1 MESSVTEFIQTYV
14 SPVTGRAVS
23 LNTSLFDYVWL
34 NRPTVSELRQVL
46 EEYETIR
53 IAEAWAWFATVV
65 EGEKIV
71 EGFTIGGNGSL
82 NFLRARPLGK
92 LLSDAPLKKFIST
105 SIQDLSIARQRE
117 LLRLIQPKNR
127 RELLERANAKGV
139 LRVLG
144 EDFIQM
150 LDMSNEVDV
159 FLKALGDGTKLQNN
173 RDERAGK
180 FARHIELLCLLR
192 SRGFVLFPISY
203 ANLKKPVKWETA
215 SNPVYVGGTGEQ
227 LKQLAK
233 YMQLEDSTTVANHIN
248 FANVVFM
255 MSDATQIDD
264 MSQPL
269 IEKVEE
275 LAAIVLD
282 TKGGSQR
289 GRIFTRAFRIVWNH
303 RNPTHLF
310 DMPLHKNAKEHNLQR
325 FSGTFGW
332 VGEKYPRMAGW
343 CKPLSDFIAAR
354 TGRGKQAVIADLNHF
369 VEFLGRL
376 ENPPAT
382 PRDVVRAIHIHDAT
396 QSNQETYVKLL
407 ETASLQRK
415 RVSRMIGYL
424 NEFFGWMPDWLH
436 ASGQVDLAKLFVNP
450 VSAHDRFKGASNDN
464 PGQTFRTALPSWL
477 LKEIRLTIESDDFA
491 FMKSFDIQD
500 WINVFDREQGQLV
513 RTWWPGT
520 SVCLLVLLEL
530 PLRTHQARW
539 LDSGEMD
546 QFVVD
551 VKALKYEDNISE
563 FAIKGRR
570 QGCLRIIHDTLR
582 QETWLGLF
590 VNTNKTALY
599 DGRSPVG
606 YEVPYLPPA
615 LAERLTSLRD
625 WGKRYLPPLSAPIE
639 YTSKRDLLRSDA
651 SHAQV
656 RSQKVPMVAPLFRYP
671 TVHRG
676 MKEPVT
682 RQKLVNAY
690 VRVLAETEKR
700 VKQKYGVDISLTEV
714 GENGEI
720 RWKYDLHTLRVS
732 GISAMIENG
741 VPLEVV
747 SQFVAG
753 HSSLV
758 MTLWYLKNSPGKLR
772 EAIERAQDIA
782 TSEGDFVG
790 GEGFREHIEKFA
802 PFLLSRDGTLRDDGG
817 DPAYSAL
824 KAHTGL
830 WTINSDGICPGTS
843 CATGGEPQSSGAFSF
858 GPVPGGRRCG
868 LCRYWLTG
876 PAFILGQV
884 AEVNN
889 LAYRILR
896 NGQDLAD
903 RRNKL
908 IDLEDADNRR
918 ESRKV
923 RHHIEALE
931 RELTLDITEWQA
943 RYQYAMSS
951 SNLLEKY
958 VEARHSVQSSSPL
971 PVPLLTKSSAA
982 ELELTLQTADE
993 FVLIDH
999 VTQMCEFMSGFKNR
1013 EVVHEKH
1020 LILSKILEENGL
1032 PQFLL
1037 KLDSKKS
1044 LVAANMLSSLIL
1056 QYVQAQDIPRVLAG
1070 EIKLSEITGL
1080 EEQVLLLAEK
1090 ATIPLDAINAER
1102 RTIPIRSA

>member
-1 MESSVTEFIQTYV
+1 MNDAIKTYI
-14 SPVTGRAVS
+14 SPVTGRVVS
-23 LNTSLFDYVWL
+23 LNTSLLDYVWL
-34 NRPTVSELRQVL
+34 KRPTVAELRQVVQ
-46 EEYETIR
+46 EYEGIR
-53 IAEAWAWFATVV
+53 IAEAWAWFATASDGASVV
-65 EGEKIV
+65 EGFKI
-71 EGFTIGGNGSL
+71 GANRSL
-82 NFLRARPLGK
+82 FFLQARPFGDLVN
-92 LLSDAPLKKFIST
+92 DVPLKKFIS
-105 SIQDLSIARQRE
+105 IAIHELPIARQRE
-117 LLRLIQPKNR
+117 LLRLAQPKNR
-127 RELLERANAKGV
+127 KELLECTTKNGV

-144 EDFIQM
+144 EDFIGM
-150 LDMSNEVDV
+150 LDASNDIDA
-159 FLKALGDGTKLQNN
+159 FLKALGDGTRLDNIRN
-173 RDERAGK
+173 ERAGK

-192 SRGFVLFPISY
+192 SRGLLLFPVSY

-215 SNPVYVGGTGEQ
+215 SNPAYVGGTAEQ
-227 LKQLAK
+227 LNQLAK
-233 YMQLEDSTTVANHIN
+233 YMQLEDSRTEAHNIN
-248 FANVVFM
+248 YANVVFM
-255 MSDATQIDD
+255 ISDVTEIDD
-264 MSQPL
+264 MSQAL

-275 LAAIVLD
+275 LATIVLD
-282 TKGGSQR
+282 TKGGSKR

-310 DMPLHKNAKEHNLQR
+310 DMPVHQNAKEYALRR

-332 VGEKYPRMAGW
+332 VGEKYPKMEGW

-369 VEFLGRL
+369 MEFLGGL

-382 PRDVVRAIHIHDAT
+382 PLQVVRAVHIHDVTHA
-396 QSNQETYVKLL
+396 NQKTYVKLL
-407 ETASLQRK
+407 ETANLQRK
-415 RVSRMIGYL
+415 RVSRMIGYI
-424 NEFFGWMPDWLH
+424 NEFFGWIPDWLH
-436 ASGQVDLAKLFVNP
+436 ASGQVALAMSFVNP
-450 VSAHDRFKGASNDN
+450 VSTHDRFKGASNEN

-477 LKEIRLTIESDDFA
+477 LKEIRSTIESDDFA
-491 FMKSFDIQD
+491 FMKSFDVQD
-500 WINVFDREQGQLV
+500 WVNVFDREQGQLV

-539 LDSGEMD
+539 LDSGELD

-551 VKALKYEDNISE
+551 AKALKQEGNPSD
-563 FAIKGRR
+563 FAVKGRR
-570 QGCLRIIHDTLR
+570 EGCIRIIHDTLR

-590 VNTNKTALY
+590 VNTNKTALF
-599 DGRSPVG
+599 DGKSPVG
-606 YEVPYLPPA
+606 YEVPYLPPK
-615 LAERLTSLRD
+615 LAEHLIEVRE
-625 WGKRYLPPLSAPIE
+625 WGAKYLPPLSAPIE
-639 YTSKRDLLRSDA
+639 YNSKRELLRSDA
-651 SHAQV
+651 PDAES
-656 RSQKVPMVAPLFRYP
+656 RGQKVPKIAPLFRHP

-682 RQKLVNAY
+682 REKLASAY
-690 VRVLAETEKR
+690 VQVLAETERR
-700 VKQKYGVDISLTEV
+700 VKEKFGVDVSLTEI
-714 GENGEI
+714 GENGDR

-753 HSSLV
+753 HASLV
-758 MTLWYLKNSPGKLR
+758 MTLWYLKTSPGKLR
-772 EAIERAQDIA
+772 EAIEKAQAIA
-782 TSEGDFVG
+782 NSESDFVG
-790 GEGFREHIEKFA
+790 GEGFLEHIEKFA
-802 PFLLSRDGTLRDDGG
+802 PFLLSKDGTLRDVGG

-830 WTINSDGICPGTS
+830 WTINSDGVCPGTS
-843 CATGGEPQSSGAFSF
+843 CATGGEQEVSNKLGF

-896 NGQDLAD
+896 NGQELAD
-903 RRNKL
+903 QRNKL
-908 IDLEDADNRR
+908 IDFEDTDNRR

-951 SNLLEKY
+951 SNLLDKY
-958 VEARHSVQSSSPL
+958 VEARHSVQSSPL
-971 PVPLLTKSSAA
+971 LPAPLLTASSAA
-982 ELELTLQTADE
+982 DLKLTLQATDQ

-999 VTQMCEFMSGFKNR
+999 VTQMCDFMPGFKNR
-1013 EVVHEKH
+1013 EAVHEKH
-1020 LILSKILEENGL
+1020 LMLSKILEENGL

-1037 KLDSKKS
+1037 KLDPQKS
-1044 LVAANMLSSLIL
+1044 QVAANMFSSLIL
-1056 QYVQAQDIPRVLAG
+1056 QYVQAQDLPRVLSG
-1070 EIKLSEITGL
+1070 EIKLADMPGL
-1080 EEQVLLLAEK
+1080 GDKVRSLAQA
-1090 ATIPLDAINAER
+1090 ATIPSAPAEAQR
-1102 RTIPIRSA
+1102 RNIPISIA

>member
-1 MESSVTEFIQTYV
+1 MSDLIKTYI
-14 SPVTGRAVS
+14 SPVTGRVVS
-23 LNTSLFDYVWL
+23 LNTGLLDYVWL
-34 NRPTVSELRQVL
+34 NRPSVADLREVI
-46 EEYETIR
+46 EEYEAIR
-53 IAEAWAWFATVV
+53 IAEAWAWFATAG
-65 EGEKIV
+65 EGKSVV
-71 EGFTIGGNGSL
+71 EGFTIGANRSL
-82 NFLRARPLGK
+82 FFLQARPLGE
-92 LLSDAPLKKFIST
+92 LISDAPLKKFIST
-105 SIQDLSIARQRE
+105 AIHDLSIPRQRD
-117 LLRLIQPKNR
+117 LLQLVQPKNR
-127 RELLERANAKGV
+127 RELLERATKNGV

-150 LDMSNEVDV
+150 LDESSDVDA
-159 FLKALGDGTKLQNN
+159 FLKALGDGTRLHNN

-192 SRGFVLFPISY
+192 SRRYVLFPISY

-215 SNPVYVGGTGEQ
+215 SNPAYVGRTAEQ

-233 YMQLEDSTTVANHIN
+233 YMQLADSGTEAHNIN
-248 FANVVFM
+248 YANVVFM
-255 MSDATQIDD
+255 MSDATEIDD

-275 LAAIVLD
+275 LATIVLD
-282 TKGGSQR
+282 TKGGSKR

-310 DMPLHKNAKEHNLQR
+310 DMPVHKNAKEQDLRR

-332 VGEKYPRMAGW
+332 VAEKYPKMEGW

-354 TGRGKQAVIADLNHF
+354 TGRGKQAVIADLNYF
-369 VEFLGRL
+369 VEFLGSL

-382 PRDVVRAIHIHDAT
+382 PLDVVRSIHIHDAT
-396 QSNQETYVKLL
+396 HANQKTYVKLL
-407 ETASLQRK
+407 EKAQLQRK
-415 RVSRMIGYL
+415 RVSRMIGYI
-424 NEFFGWMPDWLH
+424 NELFGWIPDWLQ
-436 ASGQVDLAKLFVNP
+436 ASGKTDLATAFVNP
-450 VSAHDRFKGASNDN
+450 VSQQDRFKGASNDN

-477 LKEIRLTIESDDFA
+477 VKEIRLTIESDDYA

-500 WINVFDREQGQLV
+500 WVNVFDRDQGQLV

-539 LDSGEMD
+539 LDSGELD

-551 VKALKYEDNISE
+551 AKALKHESNSSE

-570 QGCLRIIHDTLR
+570 QGCIRIIHDTLR

-590 VNTNKTALY
+590 VNTNKTALF
-599 DGRSPVG
+599 DGKSPVG

-615 LAERLTSLRD
+615 LSERLIGLRE
-625 WGKRYLPPLSAPIE
+625 WGQRYLPPLSEPIE
-639 YTSKRDLLRSDA
+639 YNSKREMLRPDDPDA
-651 SHAQV
+651 VDRA
-656 RSQKVPMVAPLFRYP
+656 QKVPMVAPLFRHP

-682 RQKLVNAY
+682 RQKLVAAY
-690 VRVLAETEKR
+690 TRVLVETEKR
-700 VKQKYGVDISLTEV
+700 VKKKYGVDISLTEIA
-714 GENGEI
+714 ENGEL

-753 HSSLV
+753 HASLV

-772 EAIERAQDIA
+772 EAIEKAQAIA
-782 TSEGDFVG
+782 NSESDFVG
-790 GEGFREHIEKFA
+790 GEGFLEHIEKFA
-802 PFLLSRDGTLRDDGG
+802 PFLLSKDGTLRDDGG
-817 DPAYSAL
+817 DSAYAAL

-843 CATGGEPQSSGAFSF
+843 CATGGEQDASNKLTF

-889 LAYRILR
+889 LAYKILR
-896 NGQDLAD
+896 NGQELAE

-908 IDLEDADNRR
+908 IDLEDEDNRR

-931 RELTLDITEWQA
+931 RELTLDITEWQS

-951 SNLLEKY
+951 SNLLDQY
-958 VEARHSVQSSSPL
+958 VETRQSVDSSPL
-971 PVPLLTKSSAA
+971 VPAQLLTKSTAA
-982 ELELTLQTADE
+982 DLKLTLQATDE
-993 FVLIDH
+993 FVLIEH
-999 VTQMCEFMSGFKNR
+999 VTQMCDFMPGFKNR
-1013 EVVHEKH
+1013 EAANEKH
-1020 LILSKILEENGL
+1020 LMLSKILEVNGL

-1037 KLDSKKS
+1037 KLDPQKS
-1044 LVAANMLSSLIL
+1044 QVATNMLSSLIL
-1056 QYVQAQDIPRVLAG
+1056 QYVQAQDIPRVLSG
-1070 EIKLSEITGL
+1070 EIKLSDMPGL
-1080 EEQVLLLAEK
+1080 EDQVLSLAQA
-1090 ATIPLDAINAER
+1090 ATVPSVSFDAGR
-1102 RTIPIRSA
+1102 RTTPIRAA